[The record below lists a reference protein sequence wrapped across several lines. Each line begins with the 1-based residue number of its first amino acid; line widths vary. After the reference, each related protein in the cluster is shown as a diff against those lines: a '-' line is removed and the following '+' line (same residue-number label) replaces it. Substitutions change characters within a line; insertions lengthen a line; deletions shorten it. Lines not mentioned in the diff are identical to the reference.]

1 MAAMGEALRG
11 AFGLIASGD
20 ATLIGIILLSFGV
33 SLSAVVFATLIGEI
47 SATVLL
53 YSARWKPISMAIYEY
68 VSGNELAK
76 ASALGTICNVATLVF
91 VLIASKLAGRNL
103 SDMFR

>member
-1 MAAMGEALRG
+1 MCG
-11 AFGLIASGD
+11 ATWLMTMRRVFAPLMTPALIA
-20 ATLIGIILLSFGV
+20 AGIL
-33 SLSAVVFATLIGEI
+33 VFATLIGEI

-53 YSARWKPISMAIYEY
+53 YSANWKPISMAIYEL

-76 ASALGTICNVATLVF
+76 ASALGTICNVATLLLVMA
-91 VLIASKLAGRNL
+91 ASRLAGRNM